1 MVRTGEGCE
10 IRCRNW
16 KGCMVLWELNVMR
29 CEKRAKLKNRSVRSR
44 SQGVSVVGWVD
55 VWEWGELV
63 WCMVGLLG
71 AGCGGMWRGCVGVGR
86 LRVVVQSSGGVVVL
100 SIEKF
105 R

>member
-1 MVRTGEGCE
+1 
-10 IRCRNW
+10 
-16 KGCMVLWELNVMR
+16 MVLWELNVMR

-100 SIEKF
+100 AIE
-105 R
+105 RSGLNRVVWWV